1 MLTAVASSS
10 PLQENREID
19 VAGRDPEALS
29 RGESALSMLAAQFER
44 LHVVVYRYLMHRF
57 FDAELAEELTARTF
71 YHAARFVHR
80 LPMDDEQLR
89 FWLLRTAT
97 NVANTHL
104 RRTRVRQF
112 VLRQL
117 GWQRSIATK
126 TESAPETED
135 DQRLVIIRG
144 AVQALRPKYQA
155 VVVLRYYVHMS
166 FAEIAGVLH
175 CRENAV
181 RTRLS
186 RAIKEMQQRLNALG
200 SSDQGES

>member
-1 MLTAVASSS
+1 MLTAVASSNR
-10 PLQENREID
+10 LQENREI
-19 VAGRDPEALS
+19 VVVGRAPEALS
-29 RGESALSMLAAQFER
+29 QGESALSILAAQFER

-57 FDAELAEELTARTF
+57 FDPELAEELTARTF
-71 YHAARFVHR
+71 YHAARFVHH
-80 LPMDDEQLR
+80 LPMEDEQLR

-104 RRTRVRQF
+104 RRTRVRRF
-112 VLRQL
+112 VHRQL
-117 GWQRSIATK
+117 GWLRSIATK
-126 TESAPETED
+126 PESAPAIED
-135 DQRLVIIRG
+135 DQRLVVIRG

-155 VVVLRYYVHMS
+155 VIVLRYYVQMS
-166 FAEIAGVLH
+166 FVEIASVLQ

-200 SSDQGES
+200 SNDKGKS